1 MPVMGKLHVS
11 CGLKG
16 HWEGCFKST
25 TTCVSARFALLQNR
39 SKTDKMVVCS
49 TVQSASARA
58 QRELICVL

>member
-16 HWEGCFKST
+16 LGRG
-25 TTCVSARFALLQNR
+25 VSRALPHVFPLVFALLQNR